1 MVVPGGP
8 AYKPVDGKRI
18 EKTDNVLAIDPDG
31 KSGFKAVTPANVVS
45 LLRGPM
51 IETLMNT
58 GLLPEMMTFEEAP
71 GGATPPTGS
80 ADLGEEEF
88 GRAW

>member
-1 MVVPGGP
+1 VCVALLGGET
-8 AYKPVDGKRI
+8 V
-18 EKTDNVLAIDPDG
+18 
-31 KSGFKAVTPANVVS
+31 
-45 LLRGPM
+45 
-51 IETLMNT
+51 ETLMVT
-58 GLLPEMMTFEEAP
+58 GMLPEMMTFEEAP